1 MMRLQDMFKRGEKQ
15 TLKPVKTHGTL
26 KRATLSKLTQ
36 RTLGSG
42 NLRLAVECPPDE
54 DIDEWL
60 AANTVDFFNEIS
72 LLYGLVI
79 DDAAQFTKPGE
90 GFPPGFEYRWGESN
104 TKKPIRVS
112 SPEYVDYVM
121 TWVEDQLDNEAIFP
135 TLEDEDFPDNFIDYM
150 KDIYKRLFRIFAIMY
165 HRHFHVFEELEAQA
179 HLNTCFK
186 HFLFF
191 CLRYDLVEDKELLA
205 LEGPVKR
212 LKQEYKDQELEG
224 EHVMD

>member
-1 MMRLQDMFKRGEKQ
+1 MKFKEMVKRGENK
-15 TLKPVKTHGTL
+15 TLKPVKSHGTL
-26 KRATLSKLTQ
+26 KRSTLSKLTK

-42 NLRLAVECPPDE
+42 NLRAAVALPANE
-54 DIDEWL
+54 DVDEWM

-72 LLYGLVI
+72 LLYGLVV
-79 DDAAQFTKPGE
+79 DEAKEQFTQPGE

-104 TKKPIRVS
+104 SKKPLRVS

-135 TLEDEDFPDNFIDYM
+135 VLESEDFPENFVDYI
-150 KDIYKRLFRIFAIMY
+150 KDIYKRLFRIFAILY

-191 CLRYDLVEDKELLA
+191 CLEFDLIDDEKELQVLK
-205 LEGPVKR
+205 GPVAR
-212 LKQEYKDQELEG
+212 LKEEYEEQAPA
-224 EHVMD
+224 